1 MFCRDQTFLVGCVFL
16 CSTEE
21 KSFSL
26 CLADQLFQPVSNQVE
41 TVKKAFVWSC
51 RVIVARVT
59 TFPRGYHVSTE
70 KVEKRWETSTVSA
83 QTGRGWNGWSH
94 RRTRRLTSYQL
105 NSPGAV
111 GVWFTIVLALTFKGL
126 SVNSQFRSQT
136 MTSLT
141 QRHCLTIHCRNKVS
155 YHDLK
160 RHSICHASHV
170 LSPVPLVLLITSHLI
185 VLLVFTDLHL
195 FIHSFVISFCFLWYI
210 LVLYSSREQIK
221 MNRAVICVY

>member
-1 MFCRDQTFLVGCVFL
+1 MSRD
-16 CSTEE
+16 CSSRDDFSQGLPCFNRKGW
-21 KSFSL
+21 KSFPLRNVNRIS
-26 CLADQLFQPVSNQVE
+26 PN
-41 TVKKAFVWSC
+41 WS
-51 RVIVARVT
+51 RL
-59 TFPRGYHVSTE
+59 
-70 KVEKRWETSTVSA
+70 KRLIPIE
-83 QTGRGWNGWSH
+83 H
-94 RRTRRLTSYQL
+94 HRTRRLTSYQL

-126 SVNSQFRSQT
+126 SVNSQSRSQT

-210 LVLYSSREQIK
+210 LVLYPSREQIK

>member
-1 MFCRDQTFLVGCVFL
+1 MSRD
-16 CSTEE
+16 CSSRDDFSQGLPCFNRKGW
-21 KSFSL
+21 KSFPLRNVNRIS
-26 CLADQLFQPVSNQVE
+26 PN
-41 TVKKAFVWSC
+41 WS
-51 RVIVARVT
+51 RL
-59 TFPRGYHVSTE
+59 
-70 KVEKRWETSTVSA
+70 KRLIPIE
-83 QTGRGWNGWSH
+83 H
-94 RRTRRLTSYQL
+94 HRTRRLTSYQL

-185 VLLVFTDLHL
+185 VLVIFTCSFILSSFHFVFFDT
-195 FIHSFVISFCFLWYI
+195 FWFYIHHESKLRWTE
-210 LVLYSSREQIK
+210 L
-221 MNRAVICVY
+221 